1 MLPEDPMS
9 IADAA
14 LPEFDQEMANTRK
27 LLERV
32 PAAHTGWKPHAK
44 SWAMG
49 DLALHLA
56 NLPMWT
62 TVTLKQTELDLNP
75 PGGPGF
81 TPPVFTNM
89 TDALKMFDENVTTAR
104 AAIAGASDADFMVPW
119 TLKNGGKAV
128 FSLPRVVV
136 FRSFVMNHMIH
147 HRGQL
152 TVYLRLKDVP
162 LPSIYGPSADDTG
175 GM

>member
-1 MLPEDPMS
+1 MS

-14 LPEFDQEMANTRK
+14 LPEFDQEMTNTRK
-27 LLERV
+27 VLERV
-32 PAAHTGWKPHAK
+32 PDAHTSWKPHPK

-49 DLALHLA
+49 ELAVHLA
-56 NLPMWT
+56 SLPMWT
-62 TVTLKQTELDLNP
+62 TVTLKQTEVDLNP

-81 TPPVFTNM
+81 TPPVFTS
-89 TDALKMFDENVTTAR
+89 TADALKMFDENVKNGR
-104 AAIAGASDADFMVPW
+104 AAIAGSSDADFMVPW
-119 TLKNGGKAV
+119 SLKKGGKTV

-136 FRSFVMNHMIH
+136 LRSFVLNHIIH
-147 HRGQL
+147 HRGQM

-162 LPSIYGPSADDTG
+162 LPAIYGPSADDTG